1 MSDDRIEESLG
12 VGVGLSLEA
21 YIGQTLAVP
30 DSEAALFL
38 SPATIK
44 ELLGWPSVKCI
55 NPRNTEMLPH
65 VALDQAPEPP
75 KAEWLGQ

>member
-1 MSDDRIEESLG
+1 MGRTLD
-12 VGVGLSLEA
+12 A

-38 SPATIK
+38 SPVTIK

-55 NPRNTEMLPH
+55 HPRNTEMLPD
-65 VALDQAPEPP
+65 VALGQAPEPP
-75 KAEWLGQ
+75 KAE